1 MENLPTGVV
10 KAGGRNKG
18 YRVLKYINGRTF
30 QIGSFQNVEHAIL
43 VNDNTNRMV
52 KFFREELAKATG
64 TETVSDSSTVDDIKS
79 LIVENSISDVLEI
92 TRLVN
97 ELDALNEYRIG
108 LLNENIARMQEHLS
122 ELDQGMRVVE
132 PVKQSVWKRFT
143 VRPKQ

>member
-30 QIGSFQNVEHAIL
+30 QIGSFQNVEHATL
-43 VNDNTNRMV
+43 VNDNTNNLV

-64 TETVSDSSTVDDIKS
+64 TQTVSDSSTVDDIKS
-79 LIVENSISDVLEI
+79 LIVENSISDIMEI
-92 TRLVN
+92 TRLVD
-97 ELDALNEYRIG
+97 EADAMNEYRIG
-108 LLNENIARMQEHLS
+108 LLNENITRLQEKLD
-122 ELDQGMRVVE
+122 ELDEGVRVVE
-132 PVKQSVWKRFT
+132 VDKPSFRNWFS